1 MKKIIGLLA
10 VIIGLASC
18 RQSPQQVHE
27 KHADTD
33 SLFESFVQ
41 RYMDALWKQ
50 YPSTAIGMGYFK
62 YADELKIPDATEFA
76 DDIRF
81 TRSYLDSLHAMEFA
95 KLSEN
100 NRIDYLMLQ
109 NDLYGTLWYLDTFK
123 VQEWNPAMYN
133 LGGDSYE
140 IISKQFAPIEKRLMV
155 LSHHLQNASAY
166 YQAGLANLRQPTREH
181 TELAVQQNLGSL
193 QIFDQSLQDS
203 ITASSLTGLQKDSLR
218 HNIEATKAAINSYVA
233 DLKKLL
239 ADKNYS
245 FRSFRIGEQ
254 NFDRKFHYD
263 IVSDFTPKQI
273 FEKAVTAKKNYH
285 NEMFRISTELWPK
298 YFGTE
303 AMPADTLMRIKKM
316 IDRISDRHVTPE
328 QLFDTIRQQ
337 VTELQQFV
345 ITKNLLS
352 LDSTQKIVV
361 RKMPAYMSGT
371 SLASASSPGPYEP
384 HSDFYYNVSDL
395 TAMPREKALS
405 QLREQNYYIL
415 QILSIHEAVPG
426 HLVQLEYSNRSPS
439 IVKSVF
445 GNGAMIEGWA
455 VYSQRMMLE
464 NGWGNNAPEM
474 WLMFYKWSMRECC
487 NVIIDYGLQCL
498 NYSKDDVVNLLKN
511 EAFQEEAQVEEK
523 YHRATI
529 SQVQLCSYFT
539 GSNEILA
546 LREAMMKKQGEQFN
560 LKNFHEKFLSYGS
573 APVKYIAQLM
583 LNEN

>member
-1 MKKIIGLLA
+1 MKKLIGLLA
-10 VIIGLASC
+10 IIIGLASC
-18 RQSPQQVHE
+18 RQSPQQSQE

-345 ITKNLLS
+345 VTKNLLS

>member
-1 MKKIIGLLA
+1 MRKIIGLLA
-10 VIIGLASC
+10 VVMGLASC
-18 RQSPQQVHE
+18 RQSPPQARE
-27 KHADTD
+27 KNADTD
-33 SLFESFVQ
+33 SLFHAFVQ

-62 YADELKIPDATEFA
+62 YADELKIPDSAEFA

-81 TRSYLDSLHAMEFA
+81 TRSYLDSLHVMEFD
-95 KLSEN
+95 KLNEN

-123 VQEWNPAMYN
+123 LQEWNPAMYN
-133 LGGDSYE
+133 LGGDCYE
-140 IISKQFAPIEKRLMV
+140 IISKQFAPIEKRLVV
-155 LSHHLQNASAY
+155 LSHHLQHAAAY
-166 YQAGLANLRQPTREH
+166 YQAALANLRQPTREH
-181 TELAVQQNLGSL
+181 TELAIQQNLGSL

-203 ITASSLTGLQKDSLR
+203 ITASSLTEWQKDSLR
-218 HNIEATKAAINSYVA
+218 HHIEATQAAINSYVT
-233 DLKKLL
+233 DLKQLL

-245 FRSFRIGEQ
+245 FRGFRIGEQ
-254 NFDRKFHYD
+254 NFERKFHYD

-273 FEKAVTAKKNYH
+273 FDKAVAAKKNYH
-285 NEMFRISTELWPK
+285 NEMFRLSTELWPK
-298 YFGTE
+298 YFGSE
-303 AMPADTLMRIKKM
+303 ALPADTLTRIKMM
-316 IDRISDRHVTPE
+316 IAKISERHVTPE

-337 VTELQQFV
+337 VRELQKFV
-345 ITKNLLS
+345 VDKQLLS
-352 LDSTQKIVV
+352 LDSSQKIVV

-395 TAMPREKALS
+395 TAIPGKKALS

-426 HLVQLEYSNRSPS
+426 HLVQLEYANRSPS

-464 NGWGNNAPEM
+464 NGWGNHAPEM

-498 NYSKDDVVNLLKN
+498 NYSKDDVVTLLRN
-511 EAFQEEAQVEEK
+511 EAFQEEAQIEEK

-539 GSNEILA
+539 GSTEILA
-546 LREAMMKKQGEQFN
+546 LRDAMMKKEGDQFN
-560 LKNFHEKFLSYGS
+560 LKNFHEIFLSYGS
-573 APVKYIAQLM
+573 APVKYIGQLM
-583 LNEN
+583 LGGN

>member
-1 MKKIIGLLA
+1 MKRTIALFTLI
-10 VIIGLASC
+10 VGLASC
-18 RQSPQQVHE
+18 RQPAQPPQEMQ
-27 KHADTD
+27 ASAD
-33 SLFESFVQ
+33 SLFQAFVQ

-62 YADELKIPDATEFA
+62 YADDLKIPDSAEYA
-76 DDIRF
+76 DDLRF

-218 HNIEATKAAINSYVA
+218 NNIEATKAAINSYVA

-345 ITKNLLS
+345 VTKNLLS